1 MFHYLFNQKIYKG
14 YIPHINKMVRK
25 KETKKEYTTIEVKKT
40 TRDKLKNLL
49 RFPHLSY
56 DSLINK
62 LLGRKK

>member
-1 MFHYLFNQKIYKG
+1 
-14 YIPHINKMVRK
+14 MVRK

-49 RFPHLSY
+49 KFPHLSY

-62 LLGRKK
+62 LIGKKK